1 MQDARDRELFLSNIY
16 STCDRVQCDVRI
28 AKAEVS
34 DMLSM
39 DIPYFF
45 TKAIVKICIHLRER
59 LLKTILNALVLNL
72 QNKKISGLHESD
84 MVKQCMYIQI
94 ALARL
99 NDVEKKVIKTF
110 EHKKS

>member
-1 MQDARDRELFLSNIY
+1 MSNIY

-45 TKAIVKICIHLRER
+45 TKANSKNLYTSTGEVIENYFER
-59 LLKTILNALVLNL
+59 SGFEFAK
-72 QNKKISGLHESD
+72 QKISGLHESD

-110 EHKKS
+110 